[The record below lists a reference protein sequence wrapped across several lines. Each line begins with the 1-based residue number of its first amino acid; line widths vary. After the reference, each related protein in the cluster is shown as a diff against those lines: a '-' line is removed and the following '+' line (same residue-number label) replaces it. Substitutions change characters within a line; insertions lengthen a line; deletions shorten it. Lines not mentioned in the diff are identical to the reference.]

1 MSGPIDIGDE
11 FNDLPELEGD
21 VQQLSDNM
29 TSSDGQEEPEGS
41 QPHQHDI
48 VPQHSDGDVILECK
62 DKVSFLVSSAVLRLT
77 SKYFRTLL
85 EGKFKEGQV
94 PRSTTSPQRIELQ
107 EMDSFPLRRL
117 LCLLHHQPE
126 PDMIQDL
133 IHIAEN
139 KDHHK
144 IEDAAR
150 RFQDLAE
157 TIDYF
162 DCSKS
167 LGRVIDSLFS
177 DFATSESRDVMT
189 FTATVH
195 MVSAAYILDNS
206 RYFRLFTKRLLTD
219 YTERFEDAPFASR
232 LPDVVPQ
239 LKEISRQSWYRL
251 QIVVNEL
258 SQCQCKAASVMCLSG
273 GKDRLIVG
281 KLTDCLLAPR
291 TAWPVRREDGITL
304 RHMLAGLYDLE
315 RMQRIAWCKQ
325 HEQQIHDTVGPNE
338 FRQHCQ
344 AIDRTDV
351 LGLCLTCTKR
361 LRGRTGPC
369 KCSDDNEVRSKEW
382 VVGDSFRFG
391 TGGTKSVRQKGSDA
405 HRSQGMNVTETSQ

>member
-1 MSGPIDIGDE
+1 
-11 FNDLPELEGD
+11 
-21 VQQLSDNM
+21 
-29 TSSDGQEEPEGS
+29 
-41 QPHQHDI
+41 
-48 VPQHSDGDVILECK
+48 
-62 DKVSFLVSSAVLRLT
+62 
-77 SKYFRTLL
+77 
-85 EGKFKEGQV
+85 
-94 PRSTTSPQRIELQ
+94 
-107 EMDSFPLRRL
+107 MDSFPLRRL

-219 YTERFEDAPFASR
+219 YTERFEDAKFASR
-232 LPDVVPQ
+232 LPNVVPQ
-239 LKEISRQSWYRL
+239 LKEQSRQSWYRL
-251 QIVVNEL
+251 EIVVNKL
-258 SQCQCKAASVMCLSG
+258 SQCQCRAASVMCLGG

-281 KLTDCLLAPR
+281 KLTDCLLAPNI
-291 TAWPVRREDGITL
+291 AWPVQRKDGITL
-304 RHMLAGLYDLE
+304 RHILAGLYDLE
-315 RMQRIAWCKQ
+315 RMQRVAWCKQ
-325 HEQQIHDTVGPNE
+325 HEQQVHDTVGPNE
-338 FRQHCQ
+338 FRRHCRD
-344 AIDRTDV
+344 IDETDV

-361 LRGRTGPC
+361 LRGRIDPC
-369 KCSDDNEVRSKEW
+369 KCSDNNEVRSKEW